1 MATVTIQATRESG
14 IGVLWRLAMS
24 PALDASLALAY
35 LRELSPAVTGAALLD
50 QDARLLAGDPAIATT
65 ADVDRADVI
74 VVQDGDHRL
83 LVSATPD
90 APRALVEFDARA
102 ALAAVRGRC

>member
-1 MATVTIQATRESG
+1 MVTVTIQATRESG

-24 PALDASLALAY
+24 SALDAPLALAY

-50 QDARLLAGDPAIATT
+50 TEARVVAGDPGPATT
-65 ADVDRADVI
+65 PGVIEVD
-74 VVQDGDHRL
+74 DGEHKL

-90 APRALVEFDARA
+90 SPRALVEFDARLT
-102 ALAAVRGRC
+102 LAAVRGRC